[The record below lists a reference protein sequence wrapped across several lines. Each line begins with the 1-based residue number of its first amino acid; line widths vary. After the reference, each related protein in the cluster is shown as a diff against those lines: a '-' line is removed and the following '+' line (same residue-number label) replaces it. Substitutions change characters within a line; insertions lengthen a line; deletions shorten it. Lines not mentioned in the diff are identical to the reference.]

1 MQVCF
6 CRVVLV
12 FLLSTHIQ
20 SVFCQTRKDS
30 TRDNHKRTRDS
41 IYITRLDTMLHLQ
54 SWISANDMEYKIVY
68 DKDFK
73 LVLAPNRTNN
83 LSFGFSYRYLDLG
96 LSFSPQFLNAKQDNR
111 NNSVSERV
119 LVFTALS

>member
-1 MQVCF
+1 MQVRF
-6 CRVVLV
+6 YRVVLV
-12 FLLSTHIQ
+12 FLLSVHIQ
-20 SVFCQTRKDS
+20 SVFCQTTKDS
-30 TRDNHKRTRDS
+30 TRDNQKRTNDS
-41 IYITRLDTMLHLQ
+41 TYITRLDTMLHLQ

-96 LSFSPQFLNAKQDNR
+96 LSFSPRFLNAQQDNGKKGK
-111 NNSVSERV
+111 SEQ
-119 LVFTALS
+119 FSFGTGF